1 MATVRLQLTAGYQR
15 ALVRTPAMVAACR
28 KAGEHI
34 QEQAERLAPRDPG
47 LPKDRRRH
55 YADMFD
61 TQAGLDQGAAR
72 ATVNNRHFIALF
84 VEFGTG
90 HSPAYATL
98 RRALDSSAGKAL

>member
-1 MATVRLQLTAGYQR
+1 MATVRLQLTPGYER
-15 ALVRTPAMVAACR
+15 NLVRSPEMVAACR

-34 QEQAERLAPRDPG
+34 QGQAERLAPRDPG

-61 TQAGLDQGAAR
+61 TQAGLDKGQAR

-84 VEFGTG
+84 VEFGTART
-90 HSPAYATL
+90 PAYAVL
-98 RRALDSSAGKAL
+98 RQALDSSQGKAL